1 MPRLYHVWQQDEY
14 VDEEPDRVV
23 QAFQQVRFGFQIHRM
38 LKDNNGRV
46 RQMVEEFRD
55 ESFWNRSE
63 LLSSVDIFVLIVGYL
78 RQAEIHDHDIA
89 QVLNGTFSEIT
100 SILNKEENSKLGVV
114 PIRLR
119 VYKWE
124 RWEDEAEAEDMAV
137 EEAMAETAL
146 KPVPATKES
155 IQALHKVKLGDIPS
169 VSCERCIICLE
180 ELSLHEAVDLTSM
193 PCSHLF
199 HENCIVKWLNT
210 SHLCPL
216 CRFPMPIN
224 ANDQ

>member
-1 MPRLYHVWQQDEY
+1 MPQLYHVWQQDED
-14 VDEEPDRVV
+14 VDEEPDLVV
-23 QAFQQVRFGFQIHRM
+23 QAFQQVRFGFQILRI

-46 RQMVEEFRD
+46 RERVEEFRD
-55 ESFWNRSE
+55 ESFWNRCE

-78 RQAEIHDHDIA
+78 H
-89 QVLNGTFSEIT
+89 
-100 SILNKEENSKLGVV
+100 
-114 PIRLR
+114 
-119 VYKWE
+119 
-124 RWEDEAEAEDMAV
+124 EAEAEDMAV

-155 IQALHKVKLGDIPS
+155 IQALHKVKLGDIPR
-169 VSCERCIICLE
+169 VSCERCVICLE
-180 ELSLHEAVDLTSM
+180 ELSLHEAMDLTSI